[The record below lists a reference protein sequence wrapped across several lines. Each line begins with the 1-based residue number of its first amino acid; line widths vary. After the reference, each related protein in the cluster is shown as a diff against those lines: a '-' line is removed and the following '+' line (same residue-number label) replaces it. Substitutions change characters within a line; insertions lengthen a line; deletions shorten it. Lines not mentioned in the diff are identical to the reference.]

1 MAITKGN
8 CLYNLGATY
17 QDHQRSNNRR
27 PPSKHDRGYE
37 RDRYDRER
45 LHARDRETEHYDL
58 NDEEL
63 LNEQMY
69 VGRGGIGYDRDCDRD
84 RERER
89 DRLPPM
95 RGHSATRSS
104 RYHDDEYLHD
114 RSDLRMG
121 AGGSGGRD
129 RYQQLPPHSSSRR
142 VLDRDRDVMLEQDYS
157 PHRTG
162 GSNRRVLN
170 AM

>member
-1 MAITKGN
+1 
-8 CLYNLGATY
+8 
-17 QDHQRSNNRR
+17 
-27 PPSKHDRGYE
+27 
-37 RDRYDRER
+37 
-45 LHARDRETEHYDL
+45 
-58 NDEEL
+58 
-63 LNEQMY
+63 MY
-69 VGRGGIGYDRDCDRD
+69 VGRGGGGGGYDRDRG
-84 RERER
+84 E
-89 DRLPPM
+89 RLPPM
-95 RGHSATRSS
+95 RGHSASRS

-114 RSDLRMG
+114 RGDIRMT
-121 AGGSGGRD
+121 ASSGRD